1 MDRSPFFV
9 FSSGNYMSDNKF
21 VRKIACIGAGYVG
34 GPTMTVIANFCPD
47 YEVTVLDISQ
57 ERIDQWNSD
66 DLPIYE
72 PGLKERV
79 LKARGQNLF
88 FSTDID
94 KAIARAD
101 IIFVAVNTPT
111 KTFGEGAG
119 KAVDLQYIEQTAR
132 RIKENSTSDKI
143 VVEKST
149 IPVRAAETLSKILH
163 SGNNSV
169 HFEILSNPEFMA
181 EGTGIHDMENPD
193 RVLIGSMDTPE
204 GKAARD
210 ELIKIY
216 ERWVPRDKLITTNL
230 WSSELSKL
238 VSNAFLAQRISSIN
252 SISGLC
258 EVTGADIDEVAR
270 AVGMDSRIGSKFLR
284 AGIGFGGSCFR
295 KDILNLVYLCEHFGL
310 QPVADFWQ
318 QVIDINDFQMQ
329 RFVQRLLKAMFNSV
343 VDKKI
348 TLFGF
353 AFKPD
358 TGDTRDSPAIHISKM
373 LLKERARLCISDP
386 HALKNAQKDLEG
398 VEGEITY
405 EPDPCKAAEGAH
417 AIVLMTEWDQYKTLD
432 YQRIFKSMEKPAFLF
447 DGRNHLD
454 HKALFDLGFNVY
466 SVGKPDRTQLE
477 GS

>member
-1 MDRSPFFV
+1 
-9 FSSGNYMSDNKF
+9 
-21 VRKIACIGAGYVG
+21 
-34 GPTMTVIANFCPD
+34 
-47 YEVTVLDISQ
+47 
-57 ERIDQWNSD
+57 
-66 DLPIYE
+66 
-72 PGLKERV
+72 KERV

-88 FSTDID
+88 FSADID
-94 KAIARAD
+94 KAIEEAD

-132 RIKENSTSDKI
+132 RIKKNSKSDKI

-169 HFEILSNPEFMA
+169 RFEILSNPEFMA

-193 RVLIGSMDTPE
+193 RILIGSMDTPS
-204 GKAARD
+204 GRAARD
-210 ELIKIY
+210 ELVKIY
-216 ERWVPRDKLITTNL
+216 EHWVPRENLVTTNL

-238 VSNAFLAQRISSIN
+238 VSNAFLAQRVSSIN

-258 EVTGADIDEVAR
+258 EVTEADVDEVAR
-270 AVGMDSRIGSKFLR
+270 AVGKDSRIGPKFLR
-284 AGIGFGGSCFR
+284 AGVGFGGSCFR

-318 QVIDINDFQMQ
+318 QVITINDFQMQ
-329 RFVQRLLKAMFNSV
+329 RFVQRILNALFNTV

-348 TLFGF
+348 ALFGF

-358 TGDTRDSPAIHISKM
+358 TGDTRDSPAIHVSKM
-373 LLKERARLCISDP
+373 LLKERACLYITDP
-386 HALKNAQKDLEG
+386 HALKNAQRDLEG
-398 VEGEITY
+398 VEGEIVY
-405 EPDPCKAAEGAH
+405 EPDPYKAAEGAH
-417 AIVLMTEWDQYKTLD
+417 AIVLMTEWDQYKTMD
-432 YQRIFKSMEKPAFLF
+432 YKRIYDSMEKPAFLF

-454 HKALFDLGFNVY
+454 HQALFDLGFSVY
-466 SVGKPDRTQLE
+466 SIGKPDRAQFTDP
-477 GS
+477 S

>member
-1 MDRSPFFV
+1 
-9 FSSGNYMSDNKF
+9 MSDNKF
-21 VRKIACIGAGYVG
+21 VKKIACIGAGYVG

-47 YEVTVLDISQ
+47 YQVTVLDISQ

-66 DLPIYE
+66 DLPIFE

-94 KAIARAD
+94 RCIDEAD

-132 RIKENSTSDKI
+132 RIKENSKSDKI
-143 VVEKST
+143 IVEKST
-149 IPVRAAETLSKILH
+149 IPVRAAETLGKILH
-163 SGNNSV
+163 SGNNSI

-193 RVLIGSMDTPE
+193 RILIGSMDTPS
-204 GKAARD
+204 GQAARD

-216 ERWVPRDKLITTNL
+216 ERWVTPENLITTNL

-258 EVTGADIDEVAR
+258 EVTGADVDEVAR
-270 AVGMDSRIGSKFLR
+270 AVGKDSRIGSKFLR
-284 AGIGFGGSCFR
+284 AGVGFGGSCFR

-310 QPVADFWQ
+310 QPVADFWG
-318 QVIDINDFQMQ
+318 QVIAMNDFQME
-329 RFVQRLLKAMFNSV
+329 RFVKRMLKAMFNSV

-348 TLFGF
+348 ALFGF

-358 TGDTRDSPAIHISKM
+358 TGDTRDSPAIYISKM
-373 LLKERARLCISDP
+373 LLKERARLCITDP
-386 HALKNAQKDLEG
+386 HALKNAQRDLEG
-398 VEGEITY
+398 VEGEIVY
-405 EPDPCKAAEGAH
+405 EPDPYKAAEGAH
-417 AIVLMTEWDQYKTLD
+417 AIALMTEWGQYKNLD
-432 YQRIFKSMEKPAFLF
+432 YKRIFDSMEKPAFLF

-454 HKALFDLGFNVY
+454 HQALFDLGFNVHAI
-466 SVGKPDRTQLE
+466 GKPDRTQFE
-477 GS
+477 DPS

>member
-1 MDRSPFFV
+1 M
-9 FSSGNYMSDNKF
+9 GDNKF
-21 VRKIACIGAGYVG
+21 VKKIACIGAGYVG

-47 YEVTVLDISQ
+47 YQVTVLDISQ
-57 ERIDQWNSD
+57 EKIDRWNSD

-94 KAIARAD
+94 RCIDEAD

-132 RIKENSTSDKI
+132 RIKENSKSDKI

-149 IPVRAAETLSKILH
+149 IPVRAAETLGKILH

-193 RVLIGSMDTPE
+193 RILIGSMDTSS
-204 GKAARD
+204 GQAARD

-216 ERWVPRDKLITTNL
+216 ERWVPRENLITTNL

-258 EVTGADIDEVAR
+258 EATEADVDEVAQ
-270 AVGMDSRIGSKFLR
+270 AVGKDSRIGPKFLR
-284 AGIGFGGSCFR
+284 AGLGFGGSCFR

-310 QPVADFWQ
+310 QPVADFWE
-318 QVIDINDFQMQ
+318 QVITMNDYQME
-329 RFVQRLLKAMFNSV
+329 RFVQRILSAMFNSV

-348 TLFGF
+348 ALFGF

-373 LLKERARLCISDP
+373 LLKERAHLCITDP

-405 EPDPCKAAEGAH
+405 EPDPYKAAEGAH
-417 AIVLMTEWDQYKTLD
+417 AIALMTEWNQFKTLD
-432 YQRIFKSMEKPAFLF
+432 YKRIFNSMEKPAFLF

-454 HKALFDLGFNVY
+454 HQALFDLGFNVY
-466 SVGKPDRTQLE
+466 SIGKPDRAQFDDP
-477 GS
+477 S

>member
-1 MDRSPFFV
+1 MGDK
-9 FSSGNYMSDNKF
+9 KF
-21 VRKIACIGAGYVG
+21 VKKIACIGAGYVG
-34 GPTMTVIANFCPD
+34 GPTMTVIANFCSD
-47 YEVTVLDISQ
+47 YQVTVLDISQ
-57 ERIDQWNSD
+57 DRVDQWNSD
-66 DLPIYE
+66 NLPIYE
-72 PGLKERV
+72 PGLEERL
-79 LKARGQNLF
+79 LKVRGKNLF

-94 KAIARAD
+94 RAIDEAD

-132 RIKENSTSDKI
+132 RIKKNSKTNKI

-169 HFEILSNPEFMA
+169 RFEILSNPEFMA
-181 EGTGIHDMENPD
+181 EGTGIHDMEKPD
-193 RVLIGSMDTPE
+193 RILIGSMETPS
-204 GKAARD
+204 GHAARD

-216 ERWVPRDKLITTNL
+216 EHWVPRENLVTTNL

-258 EVTGADIDEVAR
+258 EVTEADVDEVAR
-270 AVGMDSRIGSKFLR
+270 AVGKDSRVGPKFLR
-284 AGIGFGGSCFR
+284 AGLGFGGSCFR

-310 QPVADFWQ
+310 QPVADFWG
-318 QVIDINDFQMQ
+318 QVITINDFQME
-329 RFVQRLLKAMFNSV
+329 RFVKRMLKAMFNTV

-348 TLFGF
+348 ALFGF

-358 TGDTRDSPAIHISKM
+358 TGDTRDSPAIYVSKM
-373 LLKERARLCISDP
+373 LLKERARLFITDP
-386 HALKNAQKDLEG
+386 QALKNAQKDLDG
-398 VEGEITY
+398 LEGEIIY
-405 EPDPCKAAEGAH
+405 ELDPYKAAEGAH
-417 AIVLMTEWDQYKTLD
+417 AIALMTEWDQYKTLD
-432 YQRIFKSMEKPAFLF
+432 FKRIYDSMEKPAFLF

-454 HKALFDLGFNVY
+454 HQALFDIGFSVY
-466 SVGKPDRTQLE
+466 SIGKPDRVQFDDP
-477 GS
+477 S

>member
-1 MDRSPFFV
+1 MGDPK
-9 FSSGNYMSDNKF
+9 FSK
-21 VRKIACIGAGYVG
+21 KIACIGAGYVG

-47 YEVTVLDISQ
+47 YQVTVLDISQ
-57 ERIDQWNSD
+57 DKIDCWNSD
-66 DLPIYE
+66 QLPIYE

-94 KAIARAD
+94 RAIAEAD
-101 IIFVAVNTPT
+101 IIFVTVNTPT

-132 RIKENSTSDKI
+132 RIKEHSTSDKI

-149 IPVRAAETLSKILH
+149 IPVRAAETLHKILH
-163 SGNNSV
+163 SGSNSV

-181 EGTGIHDMENPD
+181 EGTGINDMENPD
-193 RVLIGSMDTPE
+193 RVLIGSMDNPA

-216 ERWVPRDKLITTNL
+216 ERWVPREKLITTNL

-258 EVTGADIDEVAR
+258 EVTEADVDEVAR
-270 AVGMDSRIGSKFLR
+270 AVGKDSRIGPKFLR

-310 QPVADFWQ
+310 HPVAEFWQ
-318 QVIDINDFQMQ
+318 QVIAINDFQMQ
-329 RFVQRLLKAMFNSV
+329 RFVQRILRAMFNTV

-348 TLFGF
+348 ALFGF

-358 TGDTRDSPAIHISKM
+358 TGDTRDSPAIHVSRM
-373 LLKERARLCISDP
+373 LLSERAKLCITDP
-386 HALKNAQKDLEG
+386 HAIPNARKDMEG
-398 VEGEITY
+398 VEGKISY
-405 EPDPCKAAEGAH
+405 ESDPYEAAKGAH
-417 AIVLMTEWDQYKTLD
+417 AIALMTEWEQYRSLD
-432 YQRIFKSMEKPAFLF
+432 YRRIFENMEKPAFIF

-454 HKALFDLGFNVY
+454 HQELFDIGFNVY
-466 SVGKPDRTQLE
+466 SVGRPERTQFDE
-477 GS
+477 NSR

>member
-1 MDRSPFFV
+1 MGDKQYV
-9 FSSGNYMSDNKF
+9 KN
-21 VRKIACIGAGYVG
+21 ILCIGAGYVG

-47 YEVTVLDISQ
+47 YKVTVVDISR
-57 ERIDQWNSD
+57 ERIDRWNSD

-94 KAIARAD
+94 RGIDEAD
-101 IIFVAVNTPT
+101 IIFVSVNTPT

-119 KAVDLQYIEQTAR
+119 RAVDLQYIEKTAR
-132 RIKENSTSDKI
+132 RIKASSKSDKI
-143 VVEKST
+143 IVEKST
-149 IPVRAAETLSKILH
+149 VPVRAAETLSKILH

-193 RVLIGSMDTPE
+193 RVLIGSMDTPS
-204 GKAARD
+204 GRAARD

-216 ERWVPRDKLITTNL
+216 ERWVPREKMVTSDL

-252 SISGLC
+252 SISALC
-258 EVTGADIDEVAR
+258 EVTGADVDEVAR
-270 AVGMDSRIGSKFLR
+270 AVGKDSRIGPKFLR
-284 AGIGFGGSCFR
+284 AGLGFGGSCCR
-295 KDILNLVYLCEHFGL
+295 KDILNLIYLCEHYGL
-310 QPVADFWQ
+310 QPAADFWQ
-318 QVIDINDFQMQ
+318 QVITINDFQMQ
-329 RFVQRLLKAMFNSV
+329 RFVHRMVA
-343 VDKKI
+343 DKKI

-373 LLKERARLCISDP
+373 LLKERARLWVTDP
-386 HALKNAQKDLEG
+386 HALNNARQDLED
-398 VEGEITY
+398 VEGEIVY
-405 EPDPCKAAEGAH
+405 EPDPYKAAEGAH
-417 AIVLMTEWDQYKTLD
+417 AIALMTEWDQYRALD
-432 YQRIFKSMEKPAFLF
+432 YRRIFDRMEKPAFLF

-454 HKALFDLGFNVY
+454 HQALFDLGFNVY
-466 SVGKPDRTQLE
+466 AVGTPDRTRFNNDSQ
-477 GS
+477 

>member
-1 MDRSPFFV
+1 MGDKQYV
-9 FSSGNYMSDNKF
+9 KN
-21 VRKIACIGAGYVG
+21 ILCIGAGYVG

-47 YEVTVLDISQ
+47 YKVTVVDISR
-57 ERIDQWNSD
+57 ERIDRWNSD

-94 KAIARAD
+94 RGIDEAD
-101 IIFVAVNTPT
+101 IIFVSVNTPT

-119 KAVDLQYIEQTAR
+119 RAVDLQYIEKTAR
-132 RIKENSTSDKI
+132 RIKASSKSDKI
-143 VVEKST
+143 IVEKST
-149 IPVRAAETLSKILH
+149 VPVRAAETLSKILH

-193 RVLIGSMDTPE
+193 RVLIGSMDTPS
-204 GKAARD
+204 GRAARD

-216 ERWVPRDKLITTNL
+216 ERWVPREKMVTSDL

-252 SISGLC
+252 SISALC
-258 EVTGADIDEVAR
+258 EVTGADVDEVAR
-270 AVGMDSRIGSKFLR
+270 AVGKDSRIGPKFLR
-284 AGIGFGGSCFR
+284 AGLGFGGSCFR
-295 KDILNLVYLCEHFGL
+295 KDILNLIYLCEHYGL
-310 QPVADFWQ
+310 QPAADFWQ
-318 QVIDINDFQMQ
+318 QVIAINDFQMQ
-329 RFVQRLLKAMFNSV
+329 RFVHRMVAAMFNTV
-343 VDKKI
+343 ADKKI

-373 LLKERARLCISDP
+373 LLKERARLWVTDP
-386 HALKNAQKDLEG
+386 HALNNARQDLED
-398 VEGEITY
+398 VEGEIVY
-405 EPDPCKAAEGAH
+405 EPDPYKAAEGAH
-417 AIVLMTEWDQYKTLD
+417 AIALMTEWDQYRALD
-432 YQRIFKSMEKPAFLF
+432 YRRIFDRMEKPAFLF

-454 HKALFDLGFNVY
+454 HQALFDLGFNVY
-466 SVGKPDRTQLE
+466 AVGKPDRTRFNNDSQ
-477 GS
+477 

>member
-1 MDRSPFFV
+1 M
-9 FSSGNYMSDNKF
+9 GDNKF
-21 VRKIACIGAGYVG
+21 VKKIACIGAGYVG

-47 YEVTVLDISQ
+47 YQVTVLDISQ
-57 ERIDQWNSD
+57 ERIDLWNSD
-66 DLPIYE
+66 DLPIFE

-94 KAIARAD
+94 RCIDEAD

-132 RIKENSTSDKI
+132 RIKENSKSDKI

-163 SGNNSV
+163 SGNNSIR
-169 HFEILSNPEFMA
+169 FEILSNPEFMA

-193 RVLIGSMDTPE
+193 RILIGSMETPS
-204 GKAARD
+204 GRAARD

-216 ERWVPRDKLITTNL
+216 ERWVPRENLITTNL

-258 EVTGADIDEVAR
+258 EATEADVDEVAR
-270 AVGMDSRIGSKFLR
+270 AVGKDSRIGPKFLR
-284 AGIGFGGSCFR
+284 AGLGFGGSCFR

-310 QPVADFWQ
+310 QPVADFWK
-318 QVIDINDFQMQ
+318 QVIIMNDYQMG
-329 RFVQRLLKAMFNSV
+329 RFVQRMLTAMFTSV
-343 VDKKI
+343 VNKKI
-348 TLFGF
+348 ALFGF

-358 TGDTRDSPAIHISKM
+358 TGDTRDSPAIYISKM
-373 LLKERARLCISDP
+373 LLKEHARLYITDP
-386 HALKNAQKDLEG
+386 HALNNAQKDLEG
-398 VEGEITY
+398 VKGEIVY
-405 EPDPCKAAEGAH
+405 EPDPYKAAEGAH
-417 AIVLMTEWDQYKTLD
+417 AIALMTEWDQYKALD
-432 YQRIFKSMEKPAFLF
+432 YKRIYDSMEKPAFLF

-454 HKALFDLGFNVY
+454 HQALFDLGFNVY
-466 SVGKPDRTQLE
+466 SIGKPDRTQFD
-477 GS
+477 GSS

>member
-1 MDRSPFFV
+1 
-9 FSSGNYMSDNKF
+9 MSDNKF
-21 VRKIACIGAGYVG
+21 VKKIACIGAGYVG

-47 YEVTVLDISQ
+47 YQVTVLDISQ

-66 DLPIYE
+66 DLPIFE

-88 FSTDID
+88 FSTDIGRCID
-94 KAIARAD
+94 EAD

-132 RIKENSTSDKI
+132 RIKENSKSDKI
-143 VVEKST
+143 IVEKST

-163 SGNNSV
+163 SGNNSI

-193 RVLIGSMDTPE
+193 RILIGSMGTPS
-204 GKAARD
+204 GQAARD

-216 ERWVPRDKLITTNL
+216 ERWVPPEKLITTNL

-258 EVTGADIDEVAR
+258 EVTEADVDEVAR
-270 AVGMDSRIGSKFLR
+270 AVGKDSRIGPKFLR
-284 AGIGFGGSCFR
+284 AGVGFGGSCFR

-310 QPVADFWQ
+310 QPVADFWG
-318 QVIDINDFQMQ
+318 QVIAMNDYQME
-329 RFVQRLLKAMFNSV
+329 RFVQRMLKAMFNSV
-343 VDKKI
+343 VNKKI
-348 TLFGF
+348 ALFGF

-358 TGDTRDSPAIHISKM
+358 TGDTRDSPAIYVSKM
-373 LLKERARLCISDP
+373 LLNERARLYITDP
-386 HALKNAQKDLEG
+386 HALKNAQRDLEG
-398 VEGEITY
+398 MEGEIVY
-405 EPDPCKAAEGAH
+405 EPDPYKAAEGAH
-417 AIVLMTEWDQYKTLD
+417 AIALMTEWDQYKNLD
-432 YQRIFKSMEKPAFLF
+432 YKRIFDSMEKPAFLF

-454 HKALFDLGFNVY
+454 HQALFDLGFNVH
-466 SVGKPDRTQLE
+466 SIGKPDRTQFDDP
-477 GS
+477 S

>member
-1 MDRSPFFV
+1 M
-9 FSSGNYMSDNKF
+9 
-21 VRKIACIGAGYVG
+21 
-34 GPTMTVIANFCPD
+34 
-47 YEVTVLDISQ
+47 
-57 ERIDQWNSD
+57 NSD
-66 DLPIYE
+66 DLPIFE

-88 FSTDID
+88 FSTEID
-94 KAIARAD
+94 RCIDEAD

-132 RIKENSTSDKI
+132 RIKENSKSDKI
-143 VVEKST
+143 IVEKST
-149 IPVRAAETLSKILH
+149 IPVRAAETLEKILH
-163 SGNNSV
+163 SGNNSI

-193 RVLIGSMDTPE
+193 RILIGSMDTPS
-204 GKAARD
+204 GRVARD

-216 ERWVPRDKLITTNL
+216 ERWVTPENLITTNL

-258 EVTGADIDEVAR
+258 EVTEADVDEVAR
-270 AVGMDSRIGSKFLR
+270 AVGKDSRIGPKFLR
-284 AGIGFGGSCFR
+284 AGLGFGGSCFR

-310 QPVADFWQ
+310 QPVADFWG
-318 QVIDINDFQMQ
+318 QVIIMNDYQME
-329 RFVQRLLKAMFNSV
+329 RFVQRILSAMFSSV

-348 TLFGF
+348 ALFGF

-373 LLKERARLCISDP
+373 LLNERARLFITDP

-398 VEGEITY
+398 VEGEIIY
-405 EPDPCKAAEGAH
+405 ELDPYKAAEGAH
-417 AIVLMTEWDQYKTLD
+417 AIALMTEWDEYKTLD
-432 YQRIFKSMEKPAFLF
+432 YKRIFDSMEKPAFLF

-454 HKALFDLGFNVY
+454 HQALFDLGFNVY
-466 SVGKPDRTQLE
+466 SVGRPNRTQFDDP
-477 GS
+477 S

>member
-1 MDRSPFFV
+1 
-9 FSSGNYMSDNKF
+9 MSDNKF
-21 VRKIACIGAGYVG
+21 VKKIACIGAGYVG

-47 YEVTVLDISQ
+47 YQVTVLDISQ

-66 DLPIYE
+66 DLPIFE

-94 KAIARAD
+94 RCIDEAD

-132 RIKENSTSDKI
+132 RIKENSKSDKI
-143 VVEKST
+143 IVEKST
-149 IPVRAAETLSKILH
+149 IPVRAAETLGKILH
-163 SGNNSV
+163 SGNNSI

-193 RVLIGSMDTPE
+193 RILIGSLDTPS
-204 GKAARD
+204 GQAARD
-210 ELIKIY
+210 ELVKIY
-216 ERWVPRDKLITTNL
+216 ERWVPRENLITTNL

-258 EVTGADIDEVAR
+258 EATEADVDEVAR
-270 AVGMDSRIGSKFLR
+270 AVGKDSRIGPKFLR
-284 AGIGFGGSCFR
+284 AGLGFGGSCFR

-310 QPVADFWQ
+310 QPAADFWG
-318 QVIDINDFQMQ
+318 QVITMNDYQME
-329 RFVQRLLKAMFNSV
+329 RFVQRMLKAMFNSV

-348 TLFGF
+348 ALFGF

-358 TGDTRDSPAIHISKM
+358 TGDTRDSPAIYISKM
-373 LLKERARLCISDP
+373 LLKERARLYITDP
-386 HALKNAQKDLEG
+386 HALKNAQRDLEG
-398 VEGEITY
+398 VEGEIVY
-405 EPDPCKAAEGAH
+405 EPDPYKAAEGAH
-417 AIVLMTEWDQYKTLD
+417 AIALMTEWDQYKNLD
-432 YQRIFKSMEKPAFLF
+432 YKRIFDSMEKPAFLF

-454 HKALFDLGFNVY
+454 HQALFDLGFNVY
-466 SVGKPDRTQLE
+466 AIGKPDRTQFE
-477 GS
+477 DPS